1 MDNLRCVNAT
11 TTTSAQGTLAGGQ
24 EQAAPRRRRLDLRRR
39 LGHIWPPALVLL
51 GVVILWEVLTS
62 ALSVSTTVLPGP
74 ALVVKLVGGPREPVA
89 GAWTTTKEAV
99 LGVLVATIIAVLLAV
114 AIDWSR
120 TVRRSFYPL
129 MVTSQTL
136 PIIVLAPL
144 VVIWFGFGMAPKI
157 GLVALFTFFP
167 VAVGTVQGLASADP
181 DAMALL
187 RTMGASRRQLLLRVR
202 APSAIPQMFTGLKV
216 GVTYAYVSAIF
227 AEYVGAE
234 QGLGVYMQA
243 SEHALRTELVFGAI
257 LLTTLLTLILFIV
270 VVAAG
275 THWRCLGSAPARAR
289 WTGERLRGRR
299 SPREDGVARTPGASI
314 EVRAMS
320 KRYTGGDGARR
331 CCSGR
336 AQPARGARR
345 VRRGDR
351 AERVRQEHAVPHPRR
366 P

>member
-74 ALVVKLVGGPREPVA
+74 ALVVKSSWGDRANLWPA
-89 GAWTTTKEAV
+89 AWTTTKEAV

-270 VVAAG
+270 VS
-275 THWRCLGSAPARAR
+275 LL
-289 WTGERLRGRR
+289 ERLAMPWKR
-299 SPREDGVARTPGASI
+299 PGQS
-314 EVRAMS
+314 EV
-320 KRYTGGDGARR
+320 DW
-331 CCSGR
+331 
-336 AQPARGARR
+336 
-345 VRRGDR
+345 
-351 AERVRQEHAVPHPRR
+351 
-366 P
+366 

>member
-1 MDNLRCVNAT
+1 MSAT
-11 TTTSAQGTLAGGQ
+11 TTTSSQRTRAGGQ
-24 EQAAPRRRRLDLRRR
+24 EQAPPQRRGLALRRR
-39 LGHIWPPALVLL
+39 LRHVWPPALVLL
-51 GVVILWEVLTS
+51 GVVVLWEVLTS
-62 ALSVSTTVLPGP
+62 ALSVSTAVLPGP
-74 ALVVKLVGGPREPVA
+74 ALVVKSSWEDRANLWPA
-89 GAWTTTKEAV
+89 AWTTTKEAV
-99 LGVLVATIIAVLLAV
+99 LGVILATIIAVLLAV

-120 TVRRSFYPL
+120 TIRRSFYPL

-144 VVIWFGFGMAPKI
+144 VVIWFGFGIAPKI

-202 APSAIPQMFTGLKV
+202 APSAVPQMFTGLKV

-257 LLTTLLTLILFIV
+257 LLTTLLTLALF
-270 VVAAG
+270 VA
-275 THWRCLGSAPARAR
+275 
-289 WTGERLRGRR
+289 
-299 SPREDGVARTPGASI
+299 VALL
-314 EVRAMS
+314 
-320 KRYTGGDGARR
+320 
-331 CCSGR
+331 
-336 AQPARGARR
+336 
-345 VRRGDR
+345 
-351 AERVRQEHAVPHPRR
+351 ERVAMPWRR
-366 P
+366 PGQSEVDW

>member
-1 MDNLRCVNAT
+1 M
-11 TTTSAQGTLAGGQ
+11 
-24 EQAAPRRRRLDLRRR
+24 
-39 LGHIWPPALVLL
+39 WPPALVLV
-51 GVVILWEVLTS
+51 GVVVLWEVLTS
-62 ALSVSTTVLPGP
+62 ALSVGSTVLPGP
-74 ALVVKLVGGPREPVA
+74 ALVVKSSWEDRANLWPA
-89 GAWTTTKEAV
+89 AWTTTKEAV
-99 LGVLVATIIAVLLAV
+99 LGVILATIIAVLLAV

-144 VVIWFGFGMAPKI
+144 VVIWFGFGMAPKV

-257 LLTTLLTLILFIV
+257 LLTTLLTLALF
-270 VVAAG
+270 VAVA
-275 THWRCLGSAPARAR
+275 LL
-289 WTGERLRGRR
+289 ERL
-299 SPREDGVARTPGASI
+299 
-314 EVRAMS
+314 AM
-320 KRYTGGDGARR
+320 
-331 CCSGR
+331 
-336 AQPARGARR
+336 PW
-345 VRRGDR
+345 
-351 AERVRQEHAVPHPRR
+351 RR
-366 P
+366 PGQSEVDW

>member
-1 MDNLRCVNAT
+1 MNVS
-11 TTTSAQGTLAGGQ
+11 TTTSAQGTLAGGR
-24 EQAAPRRRRLDLRRR
+24 ELAARRRPALGIRRRLR
-39 LGHIWPPALVLL
+39 HVWPPALVLIA
-51 GVVILWEVLTS
+51 VVIAWEAVTS
-62 ALSVSTTVLPGP
+62 WLSVSTMVLPGP
-74 ALVVKLVGGPREPVA
+74 WLVVSSTWQDRANLWPA
-89 GAWTTTKEAV
+89 MWTTTKEAV
-99 LGVLVATIIAVLLAV
+99 LGVVLATVVAVLLAV

-144 VVIWFGFGMAPKI
+144 VVIWFGFGTAPKV

-202 APSAIPQMFTGLKV
+202 APSAVPQMFTGLKV

-243 SEHALRTELVFGAI
+243 SEHALRTELVFGAVLI
-257 LLTTLLTLILFIV
+257 TTLLTLALF
-270 VVAAG
+270 VAVA
-275 THWRCLGSAPARAR
+275 LL
-289 WTGERLRGRR
+289 ERL
-299 SPREDGVARTPGASI
+299 
-314 EVRAMS
+314 AM
-320 KRYTGGDGARR
+320 
-331 CCSGR
+331 
-336 AQPARGARR
+336 PW
-345 VRRGDR
+345 
-351 AERVRQEHAVPHPRR
+351 RR
-366 P
+366 PSQSTVDW

>member
-1 MDNLRCVNAT
+1 MGAS
-11 TTTSAQGTLAGGQ
+11 TTTSQATASGASEAGR
-24 EQAAPRRRRLDLRRR
+24 ERPAARGGAARMRRR

-51 GVVILWEVLTS
+51 ALVVLWEVLTS
-62 ALSVSTTVLPGP
+62 ALNVSTTVLPGP
-74 ALVVKLVGGPREPVA
+74 ALVLEATWQDRANLWPA
-89 GAWTTTKEAV
+89 MWTTTKEAV
-99 LGVLVATIIAVLLAV
+99 LGVALATVVAVLLAV

-144 VVIWFGFGMAPKI
+144 VVIWFGFGTAPKI

-167 VAVGTVQGLASADP
+167 VAVGTVQGLASSDP

-187 RTMGASRRQLLLRVR
+187 RTMGASRLQLLLRVR

-243 SEHALRTELVFGAI
+243 SKNAFRTELVFGAI
-257 LLTTLLTLILFIV
+257 LVTTLLTLALFV
-270 VVAAG
+270 
-275 THWRCLGSAPARAR
+275 
-289 WTGERLRGRR
+289 
-299 SPREDGVARTPGASI
+299 GVALL
-314 EVRAMS
+314 ERAAM
-320 KRYTGGDGARR
+320 
-331 CCSGR
+331 
-336 AQPARGARR
+336 PW
-345 VRRGDR
+345 
-351 AERVRQEHAVPHPRR
+351 RR
-366 P
+366 PSQSEVDW